1 MNLII
6 SVMSLQCRAAEH
18 AILCFAMCHL
28 SYKLKSVSHFF
39 VSGYVVISV
48 KDIIVSFVFIFFYF
62 QQSYAIEQINNTN
75 NNNSKSTLGPLLS
88 SVSKKD
94 THSE

>member
-1 MNLII
+1 MNSII
-6 SVMSLQCRAAEH
+6 SVMSLQCLAAEH

-48 KDIIVSFVFIFFYF
+48 KDIIVSFVFIFFF
-62 QQSYAIEQINNTN
+62 TSNNHMQLN
-75 NNNSKSTLGPLLS
+75 K
-88 SVSKKD
+88 
-94 THSE
+94 